1 MTEQWQPSEGIKPT
15 DELMA
20 IITCDKSVSVLAGAG
35 AGKTEV
41 LAQKANYLLQTGKC
55 IWPKRIL
62 CLSYKKEAQ
71 ENIRDRVVSR
81 CGKKSERFDSFTFD
95 AFCKSI
101 LDRFKDILP
110 EEKRPDN
117 GYDIVSKPKD
127 CNGKDKLSFDLIRK
141 LSLDI
146 LSERDDIANLFSFS
160 YSHVFIDEFQDTRAD
175 QYNIIRLLFKDKSTQ
190 LLAVGDINQSIMLW
204 ANASPTVFQDYGK
217 DFHSENKLLM
227 QNFRA
232 NEEIQDVLRCFV
244 HFVQDEINFLP
255 MTRNVENCSVL
266 YYKNEIT
273 EADDITKR
281 IEGFISS
288 GIKEK
293 EICILTKQLSA
304 QYTQKLRDKLTARG
318 IRNLDMT
325 ELQDYLKEPLGKI
338 FSALFK
344 VYSSRS
350 PSGYSELCELYLAL
364 HNIERGNEKEEIMI
378 RDLSEKISINRM
390 KVGRSSSPD
399 LILSCIKDI
408 IDFFGV
414 KKMTGR
420 WSQYKS
426 KAFWEKLWMN
436 LEHHLRYTISVT
448 STVAE
453 AAGMFSAENSIQVM
467 NIHKSKGLEYKVV
480 ILLGLEDQAFWN
492 YKKAKFENDCAIYV
506 ALSRAKE
513 HILVTSSGY
522 REHRLNNG
530 YDNRA
535 STYVMVKPVY
545 AFLQTSCKFQM
556 IK

>member
-1 MTEQWQPSEGIKPT
+1 MTVQWQPSEGIKPT

-71 ENIRDRVVSR
+71 ENIRVRVVSR

-146 LSERDDIANLFSFS
+146 LNERGDIANLFSFS

-175 QYNIIRLLFKDKSTQ
+175 QYNIIRLLFKDKGTQ

-217 DFHSENKLLM
+217 DFHSESKLLM

-255 MTRNVENCSVL
+255 MTRDVENCSVL

-281 IEGFISS
+281 IERFISS

-293 EICILTKQLSA
+293 DICILTKQLSA
-304 QYTQKLRDKLTARG
+304 QYTQKLRGKLTARG

-338 FSALFK
+338 FSALLK

-350 PSGYSELCELYLAL
+350 PSGYTELCELYLAL
-364 HNIERGNEKEEIMI
+364 HNIERGNEKEELLI

-426 KAFWEKLWMN
+426 IAFWENLWMN

-530 YDNRA
+530 YDNRT
-535 STYVMVKPVY
+535 STYAMVKPVY

>member
-1 MTEQWQPSEGIKPT
+1 MTVQWQPSEGIKPT

-81 CGKKSERFDSFTFD
+81 CGKTSERFDSFTFD

-146 LSERDDIANLFSFS
+146 LNERGDIANLFSFS

-175 QYNIIRLLFKDKSTQ
+175 QYNIIRLLFKDKGTQ

-217 DFHSENKLLM
+217 DFHSESKLLM

-232 NEEIQDVLRCFV
+232 NEEVQDVLRCFV
-244 HFVQDEINFLP
+244 HFVQNEIDFPP
-255 MTRNVENCSVL
+255 MTRDVENCSVL
-266 YYKNEIT
+266 YYENEIT
-273 EADDITKR
+273 EADDITRR
-281 IEGFISS
+281 IEGFIAS

-304 QYTQKLRDKLTARG
+304 QYTLKVRDKLTARG
-318 IRNLDMT
+318 VRNLDMT

-350 PSGYSELCELYLAL
+350 SSGYTELCELYLAL
-364 HNIERGNEKEEIMI
+364 HNIERGNEKEEILI
-378 RDLSEKISINRM
+378 RGLSEKISTNRM

-399 LILSCIKDI
+399 LILSCIKDV

-414 KKMTGR
+414 KNITGR
-420 WSQYKS
+420 WIQYKS
-426 KAFWEKLWMN
+426 TVFWEKIWMN
-436 LEHHLRYTISVT
+436 LEYHLRYTISVT

-530 YDNRA
+530 YDNRS
-535 STYVMVKPVY
+535 STYTMVKPVY
-545 AFLQTSCKFQM
+545 AFLQTSCKFKM

>member
-1 MTEQWQPSEGIKPT
+1 MTVQWQPSEGIKPT

-71 ENIRDRVVSR
+71 ENIRVRVVSR

-95 AFCKSI
+95 AFSKSI

-146 LSERDDIANLFSFS
+146 LKERGDIANLFSFS

-175 QYNIIRLLFKDKSTQ
+175 QYNIIRLLFKDKGTQ

-217 DFHSENKLLM
+217 DFHSESKLLM

-255 MTRNVENCSVL
+255 MTRDVENCSVL

-281 IEGFISS
+281 IERFISS

-318 IRNLDMT
+318 IR
-325 ELQDYLKEPLGKI
+325 
-338 FSALFK
+338 
-344 VYSSRS
+344 
-350 PSGYSELCELYLAL
+350 
-364 HNIERGNEKEEIMI
+364 
-378 RDLSEKISINRM
+378 
-390 KVGRSSSPD
+390 
-399 LILSCIKDI
+399 
-408 IDFFGV
+408 
-414 KKMTGR
+414 
-420 WSQYKS
+420 
-426 KAFWEKLWMN
+426 
-436 LEHHLRYTISVT
+436 
-448 STVAE
+448 
-453 AAGMFSAENSIQVM
+453 
-467 NIHKSKGLEYKVV
+467 
-480 ILLGLEDQAFWN
+480 
-492 YKKAKFENDCAIYV
+492 
-506 ALSRAKE
+506 
-513 HILVTSSGY
+513 
-522 REHRLNNG
+522 
-530 YDNRA
+530 
-535 STYVMVKPVY
+535 
-545 AFLQTSCKFQM
+545 
-556 IK
+556 

>member
-1 MTEQWQPSEGIKPT
+1 MTVQWQPSEGIKPT

-71 ENIRDRVVSR
+71 ENIRVRVVSR

-146 LSERDDIANLFSFS
+146 LSERGDIANLFSFS

-175 QYNIIRLLFKDKSTQ
+175 QYNIIRLLFKDKGTQ

-204 ANASPTVFQDYGK
+204 ANASPTVFQDYCK
-217 DFHSENKLLM
+217 DFHSESKLLM

-255 MTRNVENCSVL
+255 MTRDVENCSVL

-281 IEGFISS
+281 IERFISS
-288 GIKEK
+288 GVKEK

-350 PSGYSELCELYLAL
+350 PSGYTELCELYLAL
-364 HNIERGNEKEEIMI
+364 HNIERGNEKEELLI

-448 STVAE
+448 NTVAE

-492 YKKAKFENDCAIYV
+492 YQKAKFENDCAIYV

-530 YDNRA
+530 YDNRT
-535 STYVMVKPVY
+535 STYAMVKPVY

>member
-1 MTEQWQPSEGIKPT
+1 MTVQWQPSEGINPT

-146 LSERDDIANLFSFS
+146 LNERCDIANLFSFS

-175 QYNIIRLLFKDKSTQ
+175 QYNIIRLLFKDKGTQ

-217 DFHSENKLLM
+217 DFHSESKLLM

-255 MTRNVENCSVL
+255 MTRDVENCSVL

-281 IEGFISS
+281 IERFISS

-350 PSGYSELCELYLAL
+350 PSGYIELCELYLAL
-364 HNIERGNEKEEIMI
+364 HNIERGNEKEELLI

-408 IDFFGV
+408 IDFFGM

-453 AAGMFSAENSIQVM
+453 AARMFSAENSIQVM

-480 ILLGLEDQAFWN
+480 IILGLEDQAFWN

-522 REHRLNNG
+522 REHRLNNA
-530 YDNRA
+530 YDNRT
-535 STYVMVKPVY
+535 STYAMVKPVY

>member
-127 CNGKDKLSFDLIRK
+127 CNGKDKLSFDLIRN

-255 MTRNVENCSVL
+255 MTRDVENCSVL

>member
-146 LSERDDIANLFSFS
+146 LSERGDIANLFSFS

-217 DFHSENKLLM
+217 DFHSENKLLI

-255 MTRNVENCSVL
+255 ITRDVENCSVL
-266 YYKNEIT
+266 YYKNEIA

-350 PSGYSELCELYLAL
+350 PSGYAELCELYLAL
-364 HNIERGNEKEEIMI
+364 HNIERGNEKEELLI

-535 STYVMVKPVY
+535 STYAMVKPVY